1 MSVKGILSV
10 KISIWKSC
18 LLLAGVFILP
28 FVIVG
33 CYQGFGRKL
42 FYRLEY
48 HKFKVVDPEGR
59 PIKNVTATFS
69 YKSNFDISGK
79 HSLFHHE
86 RIKFD
91 DNGEASRFGWVR
103 HEPRLHSFWAEGVYS
118 HDDHRYPI
126 HDNCTIVLL
135 RRRDPTP
142 LGYREIWFELE
153 DRYQGKLQFR
163 FEDLELSIPYTREER
178 LAYRWNEKGKKGEWS
193 RKSNTY
199 YRPDIVFDFKPN
211 GAIETEFASAVCV
224 KPVRYDSVFHGV
236 YEAPSEGYGKITLSR
251 SNYKDP
257 VVFTFPYREREK
269 IGYSYRE
276 KEKLCYGIMTELF
289 FDNKNYP
296 RYPTRWIRFQFYLNL
311 SGNRKLEGA
320 TGYDIPQGSR
330 RWSGVRKFSPEQSEL
345 WRNGRIVRI
354 APLAVLDEFR
364 NRKPDIPKAKPRV
377 GPKKIFELRS
387 EKIRYVFWGKIVNG
401 IPEFEQIQYV
411 LQYNTGF
418 IFMPYITITSGCE
431 PEILDVNFDGIPD
444 LLIHRGCENGVHRYR
459 FFCSMGDGGRTVRI
473 VEMPPSFCVNLS
485 GKLAFD
491 PVKRLIHVTQK
502 NTDGNIIRKTYQ
514 INAEGRSYLAPG
526 YLTEY
531 HPSSNDTSANWP

>member
-1 MSVKGILSV
+1 MSV
-10 KISIWKSC
+10 KISVWKSC
-18 LLLAGVFILP
+18 LLLAAVLILP
-28 FVIVG
+28 FVIYG
-33 CYQGFGRKL
+33 CYHGFGRDL

-48 HKFKVVDPEGR
+48 HKFKVVDHEGR
-59 PIKNVTATFS
+59 PIKNVAATFS
-69 YKSNFDISGK
+69 YKSNFDLFGV
-79 HSLFHHE
+79 HPLFHYE

-118 HDDHRYPI
+118 RDDHRYPI

-236 YEAPSEGYGKITLSR
+236 YEAPAKGYGKITLSR

-257 VVFTFPYREREK
+257 IVFTFLPYREK
-269 IGYSYRE
+269 IGYGHRGYRD
-276 KEKLCYGIMTELF
+276 KLCYGIMTELF
-289 FDNKNYP
+289 LANENYP
-296 RYPTRWIRFQFYLNL
+296 RRPTRSIRFQFYLNL
-311 SGNRKLEGA
+311 SGDRNLEPA
-320 TGYDIPQGSR
+320 TGYTPGSLH
-330 RWSGVRKFSPEQSEL
+330 WNEVRKFLQDQSEL
-345 WRNGRIVRI
+345 WRSGRTVRI
-354 APLAVLDEFR
+354 APSAVLDEFP
-364 NRKPDIPKAKPRV
+364 KPKPRV

-418 IFMPYITITSGCE
+418 IFMPYVTITSGCE

-459 FFCSMGDGGRTVRI
+459 FFCSMGDGLRTVHI
-473 VEMPPSFCVNLS
+473 VEMLPSFCEKLS

-491 PVKRLIHVTQK
+491 PAKRLIHVTRK
-502 NTDGNIIRKTYQ
+502 NTDGNVIRKTYQ

-531 HPSSNDTSANWP
+531 HPSPGETSDNRP